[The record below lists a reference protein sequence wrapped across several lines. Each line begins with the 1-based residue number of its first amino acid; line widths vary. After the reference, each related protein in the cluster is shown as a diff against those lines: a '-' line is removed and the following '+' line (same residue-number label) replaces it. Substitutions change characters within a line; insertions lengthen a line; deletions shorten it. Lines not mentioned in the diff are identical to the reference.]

1 MLSKEDKEMLNK
13 AISNQDDYVV
23 EVDND
28 VVYVTNTKT
37 GEYDTLSS
45 YGEDLIVALLRHM
58 GANAE
63 FV

>member
-1 MLSKEDKEMLNK
+1 MLSKEDIEMLNK
-13 AISNQDDYVV
+13 AISNPNDYVV

-28 VVYVTNTKT
+28 IVYVTNVKT
-37 GEYDTLSS
+37 GDYDSLRL

-58 GANAE
+58 GANAQ

>member
-1 MLSKEDKEMLNK
+1 MLSKEDIEMLNK
-13 AISNQDDYVV
+13 AISNPNDYVV

-28 VVYVTNTKT
+28 IVYVTNIET
-37 GEYDTLSS
+37 GEYDSLSS

-58 GANAE
+58 GANAQ

>member
-1 MLSKEDKEMLNK
+1 MLNK

-28 VVYVTNTKT
+28 VVYVTNIKT
-37 GEYDTLSS
+37 GDYDTLSS